1 MQFNTHIII
10 VGLCSVYF
18 GGNSSCAQ
26 SKTIQVI
33 QPNIRLIQSH
43 VLFNVIYAYLHHIY
57 ICKCPLTHQ
66 RFITSDAHYNA
77 TFTLKC
83 SIPFEHHIHCI
94 TQLLLYYNIR
104 FIVYPFS
111 VICSFIPMNVI
122 YFIIRFQVRV
132 SMVLIFDS
140 HMSSKTSNK

>member
-1 MQFNTHIII
+1 MPFNT
-10 VGLCSVYF
+10 S
-18 GGNSSCAQ
+18 
-26 SKTIQVI
+26 T
-33 QPNIRLIQSH
+33 P
-43 VLFNVIYAYLHHIY
+43 
-57 ICKCPLTHQ
+57 
-66 RFITSDAHYNA
+66 DAHYNA
-77 TFTLKC
+77 KFTLKC

-94 TQLLLYYNIR
+94 TQPLLYYNIR

-140 HMSSKTSNK
+140 HMSNKTSNK